1 MVLIVLVTDTSIKL
15 RVKYYHLSSMNA
27 TTPNLDRHGSKI
39 TRRWPHHFCA
49 ACFAKSAKNNSA
61 KLAIFSTKNLFKETT
76 CLIGPLY
83 IGPQDGHI
91 RNVLLYKKK
100 PRKGEHVMIPGHRS
114 LHNTCDMCNGNNINN
129 RSTRPNYVY
138 NGEEEKSH
146 SCIYQTIINT
156 HITS

>member
-39 TRRWPHHFCA
+39 TRIWPHHFCA

-91 RNVLLYKKK
+91 RNVLLYIKNLEKESMWWF
-100 PRKGEHVMIPGHRS
+100 PVIEAYIIHATCVMVIISITGRLGQIMYIMERKRKVIPV
-114 LHNTCDMCNGNNINN
+114 
-129 RSTRPNYVY
+129 STRPL
-138 NGEEEKSH
+138 
-146 SCIYQTIINT
+146 
-156 HITS
+156 